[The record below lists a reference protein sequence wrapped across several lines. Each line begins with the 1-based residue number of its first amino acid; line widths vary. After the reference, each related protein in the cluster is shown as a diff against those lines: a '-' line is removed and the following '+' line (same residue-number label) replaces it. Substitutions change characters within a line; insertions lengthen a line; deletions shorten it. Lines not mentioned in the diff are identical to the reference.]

1 MQSISDAIEAF
12 IIQTL
17 GDGNTLSISRNE
29 LAAFFAVA
37 PSQVTY
43 VLATRFTPDRGF
55 ILESRRGGGGSVTVS
70 RAALDRDALLTEL
83 MTLPLSEGLSY
94 GRAVHIIERL
104 EGNGLLSADAADI
117 LKTAV
122 SDKALA
128 APAMAK
134 DGLRAGI
141 LRAVAGELSKRG

>member
-55 ILESRRGGGGSVTVS
+55 ILESRRGGGGSVTV
-70 RAALDRDALLTEL
+70 ALK
-83 MTLPLSEGLSY
+83 
-94 GRAVHIIERL
+94 GRADLAGGLGAQAPRL
-104 EGNGLLSADAADI
+104 VGEGGPGREDLMLQF
-117 LKTAV
+117 
-122 SDKALA
+122 AL
-128 APAMAK
+128 
-134 DGLRAGI
+134 GRT
-141 LRAVAGELSKRG
+141 